1 MKITRRDNNM
11 VDFVDLSVGA
21 IFIDENNNVAMK
33 IEEIYTYTD
42 AMGTLNAIYLDNG
55 TLGCYGYKEK
65 VKELDAELVVG

>member
-21 IFIDENNNVAMK
+21 TFIDENNNVAMK
-33 IEEIYTYTD
+33 IEEIYTD

-55 TLGCYGYKEK
+55 VLGCYGYKEK
-65 VKELDAELVVG
+65 VKEINAELVVG

>member
-33 IEEIYTYTD
+33 IEEIYTD
-42 AMGTLNAIYLDNG
+42 VMGTLNAVYLDNG
-55 TLGCYGYKEK
+55 ALGCFEYKEK
-65 VKELDAELVVG
+65 VREVSAELIVE